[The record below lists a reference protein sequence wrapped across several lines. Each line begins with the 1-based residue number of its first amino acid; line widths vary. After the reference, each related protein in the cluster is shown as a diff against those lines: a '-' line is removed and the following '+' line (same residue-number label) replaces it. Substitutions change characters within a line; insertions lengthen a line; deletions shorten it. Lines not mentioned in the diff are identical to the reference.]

1 MDGVRADVEHVAWP
15 GLLRADRGDGSFSLH
30 NPGHGTSVDVE
41 EESGELVELI
51 LEGFA
56 EPRTPADFCQAFDHV
71 PEGLLVLMVRSGFV
85 VEVAELAFLEH
96 GFLRPPT
103 MPIGAAWSWSDL
115 PELAQPGAWVVL
127 GVPVDTHALGM
138 GGARHGPGEIR
149 KLVSGALLFGEG
161 DVVDWEFLR
170 RYPALRPP
178 VADLGD
184 VDPEGSRMDHVGSR
198 LQKVVRELFAHG
210 MRPLLLGGDHS
221 ITHYVLHEA
230 IANVQSFGII
240 HFDAHPDMLPS
251 RSLSHA
257 NVFREAVDSPR
268 VVSITQIGLRVV
280 ERITPYA
287 SRVPCSKRTV
297 VSAREAA
304 RGRALAVLEALP
316 RDLPYYLSFDIDCI
330 DAGLA
335 RETGTPALGGLSF
348 ELASELV
355 DYIARTFDIF
365 GADFV
370 EVSAATTANNVA
382 AFVAASLLQRCLMG
396 ESAFEALASDVY
408 VLP

>member
-1 MDGVRADVEHVAWP
+1 MDGVRADAEHVAWP

-41 EESGELVELI
+41 EESAELVELI
-51 LEGFA
+51 LEGFT
-56 EPRTPADFCQAFDHV
+56 EPRTLVDFCRLHDRV
-71 PEGLLVLMVRSGFV
+71 PPGLLVLLVRSGFV
-85 VEVAELAFLEH
+85 VEADELAFLEH

-115 PELAQPGAWVVL
+115 PELAQPGVWVVL
-127 GVPVDTHALGM
+127 GVPVDAHALGM
-138 GGARHGPGEIR
+138 GGARHGPSEIR

-161 DVVDWEFLR
+161 DVVDWEFQR
-170 RYPALRPP
+170 RYPALRPA

-198 LQKVVRELFAHG
+198 LQKVVRELLQQG

-230 IANVQSFGII
+230 IANVQRFGII

-257 NVFREAVDSPR
+257 NVFREAIDSPH
-268 VVSITQIGLRVV
+268 VESIVQIGLRVV
-280 ERITPYA
+280 ERVTPYA
-287 SRVPCSKRTV
+287 SRVPCAKRTV
-297 VSAREAA
+297 ISARDAA
-304 RGRALAVLEALP
+304 RGRALSVLESLP
-316 RDLPYYLSFDIDCI
+316 RDRPYYLSFDIDCI
-330 DAGLA
+330 DGGLA

-355 DYIARTFDIF
+355 DYIARTFDLL

-370 EVSAATTANNVA
+370 EVSGATTANNAAAGVA
-382 AFVAASLLQRCLMG
+382 AALLQRCLMG
-396 ESAFEALASDVY
+396 ESSFEALASDVY